1 MTNRFGGIPVEQAS
15 PEQPKNRFGG
25 IPVDALD
32 QSSLEATPSQGIIND
47 PAFDLNRRFDLFES
61 QTKPSVTG
69 FEGTQFS
76 SQGGAQDAPLSEE
89 ELSLFR
95 ETPDKRQLWLK
106 KIRGIN
112 PVLADQIEGMS
123 AGESFLVGSGK
134 VANDVIQGF
143 ERLVGASSME
153 EAMQDEQA
161 YNFLSMVRPSAGAGS
176 MVTQAATFG
185 VPLAKAAQIPNIAA
199 RVPSA
204 FALGASEAGL
214 IESGQGGD
222 AGDIATSAAI
232 GGTLTAAGGE
242 LFGSRPQS
250 AARLKIKAMIEQGGK
265 GKELVKYIG
274 DTTLDAQDD
283 AVVREGLKGAYQDKR
298 AVKYLIDGSGR
309 VKKDPLA
316 KAALRQ
322 GYDEGTVSVIKGSS
336 DVDKGLLRKML
347 NIQKKTLKDSRYGLT
362 NRPSDV
368 AGQSLAARVN
378 FVKNTNKQAGK
389 RLDSVAKSLK
399 GKPVNYQDALDQFVN
414 DLDDMG
420 VSLSNQGGVKVSY
433 QNSMLEGLDDA
444 QGVVTRVLKRLTST
458 KPPDAFDVHRMKRF
472 IDQQVTFGKK
482 GDGLKGEAEGVIKKL
497 RRNLDKS
504 LDDAFPEYNQVN
516 TQYADTIQVLDEFQ
530 TAAGR
535 SMNLNSPNVDKALG
549 TASRKLM
556 SNYQSRVALM
566 DSLDN
571 MERVITKYGGNFD
584 DDLLTQ
590 VLFFDELN
598 TVFKPAARTSLQGE
612 MGKVGQRVLR
622 SGLTRETRA
631 EAAMEGIQAL
641 RGINDDGAIRAM
653 EDLLK

>member
-1 MTNRFGGIPVEQAS
+1 MASKFGGIPVEQAA
-15 PEQPKNRFGG
+15 PEQPKSKFGG
-25 IPVDALD
+25 IPVNAPS
-32 QSSLEATPSQGIIND
+32 QSSQTPTDSLQAAPLQGIIND
-47 PAFDLNRRFDLFES
+47 PSFDINRRFDLFES

-69 FEGTQFS
+69 FEGAQFS
-76 SQGGAQDAPLSEE
+76 AQGGAQDAPLSEE

-106 KIRGIN
+106 RIRGIN
-112 PVLADQIEGMS
+112 PALADQIEEMS
-123 AGESFLVGSGK
+123 AAQSFAVGSGK
-134 VANDVIQGF
+134 VVSDVLQGF
-143 ERLVGASSME
+143 ERLVGASSMD
-153 EAMQDEQA
+153 EAMADEQA
-161 YNFLSMVRPSAGAGS
+161 YNFLSNVRPSAGAGNFAG
-176 MVTQAATFG
+176 QAAAFG
-185 VPLAKAAQIPNIAA
+185 LPMAKVAQVPGMAA
-199 RVPSA
+199 RVPTA
-204 FALGASEAGL
+204 FAVGATESGL

-222 AGDIATSAAI
+222 AGDITQSAAI
-232 GGTLTAAGGE
+232 GGALTALGTE
-242 LFGSRPQS
+242 LFGGRPQS
-250 AARLKIKAMIEQGGK
+250 ASRQKIKQIIQQGDESK
-265 GKELVKYIG
+265 KV
-274 DTTLDAQDD
+274 A
-283 AVVREGLKGAYQDKR
+283 
-298 AVKYLIDGSGR
+298 KYLIDGAGR
-309 VKKDPLA
+309 VQKDPIA
-316 KAALRQ
+316 KAAIRQ
-322 GYDEGTVSVIKGSS
+322 GYDDGTVAVLKGAS
-336 DVDKGLLRKML
+336 DTDKALLRKML

-399 GKPVNYQDALDQFVN
+399 GKSVNYQDALDQFVN

-444 QGVVTRVLKRLTST
+444 QGVVTRVLKRLTNT

-482 GDGLKGEAEGVIKKL
+482 GDGLKGEAEGVIKRL

-535 SMNLNSPNVDKALG
+535 SLNLDSPNVDKALG

-571 MERVITKYGGNFD
+571 MERVITKYNGKFD

-598 TVFKPAARTSLQGE
+598 TVFKPAARASFQGDIN
-612 MGKVGQRVLR
+612 KVGQRMLR
-622 SGLTRETRA
+622 SGPTKEGLIDT
-631 EAAMEGIQAL
+631 AMEGVQAL

-653 EDLLK
+653 EELLK